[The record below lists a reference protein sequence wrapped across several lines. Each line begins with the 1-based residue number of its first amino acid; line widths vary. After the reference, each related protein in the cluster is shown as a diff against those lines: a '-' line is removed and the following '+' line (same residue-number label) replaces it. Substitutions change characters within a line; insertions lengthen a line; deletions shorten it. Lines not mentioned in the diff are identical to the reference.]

1 MRASAFEND
10 ILNIKVKKK
19 KIVIGI
25 WIKKYDYFII
35 PCHACIYNSV

>member
-19 KIVIGI
+19 DCYRNLD
-25 WIKKYDYFII
+25 KKNMSIL
-35 PCHACIYNSV
+35 